1 MRNLRNVRLTETQI
15 EGELPLTATTW
26 DTSSDSVVCTFGP
39 AENNPIIE
47 VRRKRPEVISTD
59 PLSPE
64 ALECIASWDA
74 PCPLP
79 DLACD
84 RVLSLHFFAD
94 SLTTCLVLEGGDIVV
109 VREEPLPDEDK
120 IEIVGSVDVGIT
132 AAAWSPDEEML
143 VLTTRAQTF
152 LYMTRDFEN
161 VADITLTPQ
170 DMQSS
175 QHVSVGW
182 GKKETQFQ
190 GKRAKALRDPTV
202 PEKIDQ
208 GILSSN
214 DDRST
219 TISWRGDG
227 AFVAVNSIEADAR
240 RVIRVYSRE
249 GTLDSVSE
257 PVDGLESALSWRP
270 SGSLIAGIQRLED
283 RVDVV
288 FFERNGLRHGEFS
301 LRLTEAE
308 MNSWASS
315 IQLAWNVDSTVLA
328 VKFQD
333 RVQFWTTGN
342 YHWYLKQDI
351 PISIDS
357 NYPLPYSFQWHQEK
371 ALRLVAGSSGSIMD
385 ADYVF
390 DITHGSTSIPDD
402 VGATAVI
409 DGKNLKLTPLRLA
422 GVPPPMAHNE
432 LALESNAIDVAF
444 SKSGSR
450 IAVLMSN
457 RVSIYLW
464 SLKSRPV
471 PIPILESSYPLSDT
485 TATRPRQIAFLGDN
499 EVYVLKDDGPGS
511 SHIERTH
518 LETRVTESVYQSAD
532 SEQLASIFAG
542 IGHQAL
548 WLSHTHQPARP
559 ANYSSLEAS
568 PEGVDIVP
576 WVESPNVDSHWAR
589 AVSISDEERILI
601 TMTRTGGLYANKR
614 VLARNCTSFLVT
626 PSHLLFTTSQHLLK
640 FVHLNHVDEMEVP
653 DDTPETDERCRSIER
668 GSKLVSVM
676 PSVFAVVLQA
686 PRGNIETIYPRAL
699 VLAGIRTFIDQKKYR
714 SAFLACRS
722 QMVDLNI
729 LHDYAPEQFME
740 NISLFVDQVKK
751 IDYIDDFI
759 SRLSEDDVSQTL
771 YKDTL
776 KISQTVSAAVA
787 QPDAP
792 AAPPVIKQGK
802 KDSKINKICDAF
814 LTALQSRVDTNLQNL
829 ITAHVCKSPPD
840 MEAGLALAAGLRTQN
855 PEQAEDAIEHMCFL
869 TDAHRLY
876 SHALGVYDLELT
888 LMVAQQAQMDPRE
901 YLPFLR
907 KLQQLPELRRQFEID
922 NHLTRFTKALNH
934 LYALNAHEEIR
945 AYIVKHVLYTEAL
958 ELYKYQSEQQREVTE
973 LYADYLQ
980 GQSKYKDAA
989 IAYES
994 LEQYDSAY
1002 KCYNLAHKWRE
1013 SLYCAMLASLPE
1025 EELADHI
1032 EALINTL
1039 VDENKDYV
1047 SAATIYADHLKD
1059 YITAARLLCRGSKFA
1074 DAARLLTLHGKKDMV
1089 AEIVDSG
1096 LAEAMGNMT
1105 DLLADCRSQLNAQV
1119 PRLREL
1125 RRLRA
1130 ADPLAFFG
1138 GDPTGGEGG
1147 VDIPDNVSLA
1157 PTNASTLAG
1166 RSMFTRYTGNTGKTG
1181 KTGMSRQT
1189 SKTRRREERKRAS
1202 GKKGTVYEEEYLV
1215 NSVRRLIER
1224 VNSSISETET
1234 LVDALLRRG
1243 MRERAAAVEKAL
1255 QEVLTMCADSRD
1267 EVFEI
1272 PPPKA
1277 KTSEEEEDENADAG
1291 PSTTA
1296 GANVL
1301 AESLAIVEGGGA
1313 ARVKEIPAVKEMR
1326 KSSLLA

>member
-1 MRNLRNVRLTETQI
+1 MRNLRNVRLAETQI
-15 EGELPLTATTW
+15 ESELPLTATAW
-26 DTSSDSVVCTFGP
+26 DTASDSVVCTFDGN
-39 AENNPIIE
+39 AL
-47 VRRKRPEVISTD
+47 RSLSTD

-64 ALECIASWDA
+64 AFECIASWDA

-84 RVLSLHFFAD
+84 RVLSLHYFAD
-94 SLTTCLVLEGGDIVV
+94 NLTTCLVLEGGDIVV
-109 VREEPLPDEDK
+109 VREEPLPGEDK

-143 VLTTRAQTF
+143 ALTTRAQTF

-161 VADITLTPQ
+161 VADITFAHSDL
-170 DMQSS
+170 QSS

-208 GILSSN
+208 GILSSH
-214 DDRST
+214 DDTST
-219 TISWRGDG
+219 MISWRGDG
-227 AFVAVNSIEADAR
+227 AYVAVNSVEADTR

-257 PVDGLESALSWRP
+257 PVDGLEGAVSWRP
-270 SGSLIAGIQRLED
+270 SGSLIAGIQRLDD
-283 RVDVV
+283 RIDV
-288 FFERNGLRHGEFS
+288 ERTPPRRVLS
-301 LRLTEAE
+301 RLSEEE
-308 MNSWASS
+308 MKSWASR
-315 IQLAWNVDSTVLA
+315 IHLAWNVDSTVLA

-342 YHWYLKQDI
+342 YHWYLKQEL
-351 PISIDS
+351 PITVDTSS
-357 NYPLPYSFQWHQEK
+357 SLPYSFEWHQEK
-371 ALRLVAGSSGSIMD
+371 ALRFVAGSSGSILD

-390 DITHGSTSIPDD
+390 DINHGSTSIPDD
-402 VGATAVI
+402 VGAVAVI
-409 DGKNLKLTPLRLA
+409 DGKTLKLTPLRMA

-432 LALESNAIDVAF
+432 LTLDSNAIDVAF
-444 SKSGSR
+444 SKSGAR

-457 RVSIYLW
+457 TLSIYLW

-471 PIPILESSYPLSDT
+471 PVPILESSYPLSDAPT
-485 TATRPRQIAFLGDN
+485 SRPRQVAFLNEN
-499 EVYVLKDDGPGS
+499 EVYVLKDNGPNS
-511 SHIERTH
+511 SHIERTI
-518 LETRVTESVYQSAD
+518 LDTRTTEFVYQAAD
-532 SEQLASIFAG
+532 EEQLASIFAG

-548 WLSHTHQPARP
+548 WFSHARQPARP
-559 ANYSSLEAS
+559 VSYSSIEES
-568 PEGVDIVP
+568 PSGNLDIAP
-576 WVESPNVDSHWAR
+576 WGESPNVDSHWAR
-589 AVSISDEERILI
+589 VVSISEDERILI
-601 TMTRTGGLYANKR
+601 AMTRTGALYANKR

-626 PSHLLFTTSQHLLK
+626 PSHLLFTTSAHLLK
-640 FVHLNHVDEMEVP
+640 FVHLNRVDEMEVP
-653 DDTPETDERCRSIER
+653 EDTPETDERCRSIER
-668 GSKLVSVM
+668 GSRLVSVI
-676 PSVFAVVLQA
+676 PSIFAVVLQA
-686 PRGNIETIYPRAL
+686 PRGNIETIFPRAL

-740 NISLFVDQVKK
+740 NITLFIDQVKK

-776 KISQTVSAAVA
+776 KISQNVSAAVA
-787 QPDAP
+787 QPDGP
-792 AAPPVIKQGK
+792 AVSSVPKTGK
-802 KDSKINKICDAF
+802 KESKINKICDAF
-814 LTALQSRVDTNLQNL
+814 LAALQSRVDTNLQNL

-840 MEAGLALAAGLRTQN
+840 MEAGLGLAAGLRIQH
-855 PEQAEDAIEHMCFL
+855 PEQAEDAIAHMCFL

-888 LMVAQQAQMDPRE
+888 LLVAQQAQMDPRE

-907 KLQQLPELRRQFEID
+907 KLQQLPETRRKFEID
-922 NHLTRFTKALNH
+922 NHLSRFEKALGH
-934 LYALNAHEEIR
+934 LYALNAHDEIG
-945 AYIVKHVLYTEAL
+945 AYVVKHVLYKEAL
-958 ELYKYQSEQQREVTE
+958 ELYKYQTEQQRQITE

-980 GQSKYKDAA
+980 DQSKYKDAA

-994 LEQYDSAY
+994 LELYESAY
-1002 KCYNLAHKWRE
+1002 KCFNLAHKWRE
-1013 SLYCAMLASLPE
+1013 SLYCAMMASLSE
-1025 EELADHI
+1025 EDLAAHI
-1032 EALINTL
+1032 DGLVTTL

-1047 SAATIYADHLKD
+1047 SAATIYADHLHD
-1059 YITAARLLCRGSKFA
+1059 IVTAARLLCRGSKFA
-1074 DAARLLTLHGKKDMV
+1074 DAARLLTLHGKQSQV

-1119 PRLREL
+1119 PRVKEL
-1125 RRLRA
+1125 RQLRA
-1130 ADPLAFFG
+1130 ADPLAFYG
-1138 GDPTGGEGG
+1138 GDPTGGDAG

-1157 PTNASTLAG
+1157 PTDASTLAG

-1181 KTGMSRQT
+1181 KTGMTRHT
-1189 SKTRRREERKRAS
+1189 SKTRRREERKRAR

-1215 NSVRRLIER
+1215 NSIRRLIER
-1224 VNSSISETET
+1224 VNSSVAETET

-1255 QEVLTMCADSRD
+1255 QEVLTMCADCRD
-1267 EVFEI
+1267 ENEDQ
-1272 PPPKA
+1272 
-1277 KTSEEEEDENADAG
+1277 EDEENDIEPTVPPTYGGGGAG
-1291 PSTTA
+1291 
-1296 GANVL
+1296 VL
-1301 AESLAIVEGGGA
+1301 RESIAIVEGGGA
-1313 ARVKEIPAVKEMR
+1313 ARVKEIPIVKEMK